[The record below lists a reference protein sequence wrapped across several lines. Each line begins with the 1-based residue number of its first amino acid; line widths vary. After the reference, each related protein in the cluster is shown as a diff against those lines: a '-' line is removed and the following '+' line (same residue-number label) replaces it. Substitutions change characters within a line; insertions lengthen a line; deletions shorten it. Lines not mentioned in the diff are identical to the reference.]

1 MPTELVNNEN
11 ILMAQKGDQDSLNM
25 ILLNYKNF
33 IFMNSRNYFLVGAD
47 KDDILQEGMIG
58 LMKAIKA
65 YDENKNVSFKT
76 FASICIKRQIITA
89 IKTSNAQKNTALNLA
104 SGNFLEND
112 EGKEV
117 TYIRGV
123 SSYLQHSPEEIILSK
138 EKMKDLE
145 KYSEKYFSKFEKKVF
160 GLLINGF
167 SYREISDK
175 LEKNLKTIDNTIQR
189 IKRKSEEWLNEY

>member
-11 ILMAQKGDQDSLNM
+11 ILMAQKGDEDSLNM
-25 ILLNYKNF
+25 ILSNYKSF
-33 IFMNSRNYFLVGAD
+33 IFMNSRNYFLIGAD

-58 LMKAIKA
+58 LIKAIKA
-65 YDENKNVSFKT
+65 YDEKKNVAFKT
-76 FASICIKRQIITA
+76 FAAICIKRQIITA
-89 IKTSNAQKNTALNLA
+89 IKASNTQKNTALNLA

-117 TYIRGV
+117 SYVRGV

-160 GLLINGF
+160 CLLIKGF